1 MGSEASKLPDQTI
14 TQISSETGFT
24 KPQVEVLWKRFQVL
38 DTDQKGYLTR
48 QNLLDLPEL
57 RMNPVS
63 LSTILLNLI

>member
-38 DTDQKGYLTR
+38 DTEQRGYLTR
-48 QNLLDLPEL
+48 QDFLNLPEL
-57 RMNPVS
+57 AMNPVS
-63 LSTILLNLI
+63 LSNIFSNSI